1 MMKDNQDAKI
11 NINEVSDFL
20 REQGAISIKESPS
33 MFKELLVILDDY
45 EFVIDK
51 IIRMRFIA
59 DGYIDGE

>member
-1 MMKDNQDAKI
+1 MI
-11 NINEVSDFL
+11 VNEVSDFL

-33 MFKELLVILDDY
+33 MFKELLTILDDY
-45 EFVIDK
+45 EFMIDK

>member
-1 MMKDNQDAKI
+1 MIKDNQDAKI
-11 NINEVSDFL
+11 NVNEVSDFL

-33 MFKELLVILDDY
+33 MFKELLTILDDY